1 MPTTS
6 AILFCFAHP
15 DDESFSGAGTAM
27 KYGAAGTRIVLVTAT
42 LGEHGKAGDPPVC
55 EPGELG
61 RCRERE
67 LNDAAAIIGFDELHI
82 LRHRDR
88 ELADVEVDTIRR
100 SLVALIRRVRPSVVI
115 TFDPHGFNLHPDH
128 IAISRFT
135 SDAIGVAADPR
146 WRSTD
151 DAKPHTVP
159 RLLWTP
165 PGADFVVD
173 VSAWT
178 ERRIAALRA
187 HRSQHLSVDKYFLSQ
202 PDPRRVVSREIW
214 RQGYGPAISHRPA
227 ADIFEGL

>member
-1 MPTTS
+1 
-6 AILFCFAHP
+6 
-15 DDESFSGAGTAM
+15 
-27 KYGAAGTRIVLVTAT
+27 
-42 LGEHGKAGDPPVC
+42 
-55 EPGELG
+55 
-61 RCRERE
+61 

-165 PGADFVVD
+165 PISPWDAAMKQRFDEEPGADFVVD

-202 PDPRRVVSREIW
+202 PDPRRVISREIW